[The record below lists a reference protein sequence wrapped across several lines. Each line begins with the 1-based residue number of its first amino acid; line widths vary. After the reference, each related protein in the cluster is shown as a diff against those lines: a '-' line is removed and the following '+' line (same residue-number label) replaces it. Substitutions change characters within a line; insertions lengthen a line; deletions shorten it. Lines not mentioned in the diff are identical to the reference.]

1 MLFTKEMTI
10 FEALRAHPRS
20 REIFLK
26 HGMTCINCMGAQMES
41 IAEGAHVHE
50 LDADL
55 IVRELNALLRSEKG
69 DAQSGEGVD

>member
-1 MLFTKEMTI
+1 MLFKKEMTI

-41 IAEGAHVHE
+41 IADGAHVHE

-55 IVRELNALLRSEKG
+55 IVRELNDLLMDEKEN
-69 DAQSGEGVD
+69 AQCREGME